1 MTSNA
6 PILFVY
12 AKGGPPLEYAIPRIA
27 EHAEVHVLALAPLPE
42 VTADV
47 WWPRCATVTEAQPAE
62 GDALVDLI
70 CRHARVANARAVL
83 TLSEYAVVAVAR
95 ASRRLGLAGV
105 GSHVEAARDKRLM
118 RRRWHEAG
126 VPIPG
131 FTDVHRASDITAA
144 FARLRPP
151 LLLKAAWS
159 AGSTAHVRV
168 HDREQAERAWQL
180 GRSVMAESAT
190 QGFAELHSA
199 RGGVSDFLLEEIVTG
214 DAAAWFPS
222 DRWGDYVSVEG
233 IVADGVYHPLCV
245 NGRMPT
251 IPPFTERAGLA
262 PVPLPTEAQ
271 RRIEEVSRQA
281 VDALRLEN
289 CATHTEIKLG
299 AHGEMWVIETAAR
312 FGGVMTTRQVE
323 AVFGL
328 DMLGMLVRQLLGE
341 HVDYPGRML
350 TRGADAPG
358 TAAAS
363 AGAAGSLVIL
373 AADPEGRPWRD
384 LPPWDFDAVDWPA
397 LLSPGSRIELVREA
411 SLPRGTRMPAYEEA
425 GGANAMAALCF
436 VTAADAHTLLAD
448 CENVVASLPRHL
460 TGVTA

>member
-1 MTSNA
+1 VTSDA

-27 EHAEVHVLALAPLPE
+27 AHAEVHVLALAPLPE
-42 VTADV
+42 ASADV
-47 WWPRCATVTEAQPAE
+47 WWPRCTTVTEAQPAQ

-70 CRHARVANARAVL
+70 CRHARLAGARAVL

-95 ASRRLGLAGV
+95 AARRLGLAGA

-126 VPIPG
+126 VPVPG
-131 FTDVHRASDITAA
+131 FADVHRAADIADA

-168 HDREQAERAWQL
+168 TDAAQAERAWRL
-180 GRSVMAESAT
+180 GTSVMAHSAT
-190 QGFAELHSA
+190 QGFAELHCA

-214 DAAAWFPS
+214 DARSWFRD

-245 NGRMPT
+245 TGRMPT

-299 AHGEMWVIETAAR
+299 AGGEMWVIETAAR

-341 HVDYPGRML
+341 PVTYPGRML
-350 TRGADAPG
+350 VRADQGAG
-358 TAAAS
+358 GR

-373 AADPEGRPWRD
+373 AADPAGRPWRD
-384 LPPWDFDAVDWPA
+384 LPPWDFDAVDWPE
-397 LLSPGSRIELVREA
+397 LLSHGSRIELVREA
-411 SLPRGTRMPAYEEA
+411 SLPAGTRMPAYEEA

-436 VTAADAHTLLAD
+436 LTARDEHTLLAD
-448 CENVVASLPRHL
+448 CERVVAALPRHL
-460 TGVTA
+460 TGVAA

>member
-1 MTSNA
+1 VTTFP

-27 EHAEVHVLALAPLPE
+27 AHADVHVLALAPLPE

-70 CRHARVANARAVL
+70 CRHARLAGARAVL

-95 ASRRLGLAGV
+95 ACRRLGLAGV

-118 RRRWHEAG
+118 RRRWYEAG
-126 VPIPG
+126 VPVPG
-131 FTDVHRASDITAA
+131 FVDVHRTSDITEA

-168 HDREQAERAWQL
+168 HDAVQAERAWHL
-180 GRSVMAESAT
+180 GRSVMAQSAT

-199 RGGVSDFLLEEIVTG
+199 HGGVSDFLLEEIVTG
-214 DAAAWFPS
+214 DANDWFGD

-271 RRIEEVSRQA
+271 RRIEEVSRRA

-299 AHGEMWVIETAAR
+299 ADGEMWVIETAAR

-323 AVFGL
+323 TVFGL

-341 HVDYPGRML
+341 HVEYPGRML
-350 TRGADAPG
+350 VHGTGGDA
-358 TAAAS
+358 A
-363 AGAAGSLVIL
+363 AAGSLVIL
-373 AADPEGRPWRD
+373 AADPLGRPWEE

-397 LLSPGSRIELVREA
+397 LLSEGSHIELVREA
-411 SLPRGTRMPAYEEA
+411 SLPAGTRMPAYEEA

-436 VTAADAHTLLAD
+436 VTARDEHTLLAD
-448 CENVVASLPRHL
+448 CEHIVAALPRHL
-460 TGVTA
+460 TGVAA